1 MNKVREKHCD
11 SFPEVAKLINALIDE
26 INDLQFEVAKLG
38 AVKDPP
44 PRSPVAKPKPVTAKT
59 KGD

>member
-1 MNKVREKHCD
+1 MKKVRETYCD

-38 AVKDPP
+38 AVKAPP
-44 PRSPVAKPKPVTAKT
+44 PEPVAKLKPLTPKS